1 MPRVLTYDQVSH
13 FKREGFVV
21 VPDFFSSDELE
32 ALRAE
37 IVRMHDE
44 GQMRNVATLED
55 RKTRNNDAQ
64 NLQLIPLD
72 TRSDLFRALPFAPK
86 VIESVRSLLGDPV
99 VKILDQL
106 FMKPAHTGL
115 PTNWHTDNAYFRIS
129 QPLAGTA
136 MWVAID
142 DATREN
148 GTLKVIP
155 RVFDTRFEHFP
166 DPHSDHHIRMAAD
179 DAQAIHCELPAG
191 GVVFFCYGTPHA
203 TGPNLTAQSRTG
215 VGLHFLNANYVNR
228 EGVAQE
234 EFNCVQLTGA
244 DADGGE
250 SKYGTDLRGT
260 WGESVESVLRG
271 GG

>member
-1 MPRVLTYDQVSH
+1 MTDDQVSH

-72 TRSDLFRALPFAPK
+72 TRSELFRALPFAPK

-106 FMKPAHTGL
+106 FMKQIGRAH
-115 PTNWHTDNAYFRIS
+115 
-129 QPLAGTA
+129 
-136 MWVAID
+136 V
-142 DATREN
+142 
-148 GTLKVIP
+148 
-155 RVFDTRFEHFP
+155 
-166 DPHSDHHIRMAAD
+166 
-179 DAQAIHCELPAG
+179 
-191 GVVFFCYGTPHA
+191 
-203 TGPNLTAQSRTG
+203 
-215 VGLHFLNANYVNR
+215 
-228 EGVAQE
+228 
-234 EFNCVQLTGA
+234 
-244 DADGGE
+244 
-250 SKYGTDLRGT
+250 
-260 WGESVESVLRG
+260 
-271 GG
+271 